1 MKARWFVPAA
11 LAVAPLLL
19 PMSASALTVYPIDRA
34 TMLTGG
40 KFDFKVEFDS
50 QVKPEQIHIRIN
62 GKDYRD
68 VWKQDGEFIANEDGL
83 NASSLVIKN
92 VSLPIAGDYRIDVS
106 AGDDKGVVSW
116 NVYQTPSTRH
126 TKNVILFIGDGLS
139 VAHRTGARVLSKGIT
154 EGKAN
159 GRLAIDDLT
168 NMAFIGTSSTDS
180 IAADS
185 ANTMSAYM
193 TGHKSGVNALGVYVS
208 RAKDSLNHPKQE
220 TLGELI
226 KRTSKMS
233 LGIVSDAELEDAT
246 PAAVVSHTRRRAD
259 KAEIVKMF
267 YDVKP
272 DVLLG
277 RFCLLPAVF
286 NAGLKAQG
294 RRQLR

>member
-116 NVYQTPSTRH
+116 NVYQTPSTRQYQER
-126 TKNVILFIGDGLS
+126 DS
-139 VAHRTGARVLSKGIT
+139 VYRRWPLCGSSHRCQS
-154 EGKAN
+154 
-159 GRLAIDDLT
+159 
-168 NMAFIGTSSTDS
+168 AFQRD
-180 IAADS
+180 
-185 ANTMSAYM
+185 NRR
-193 TGHKSGVNALGVYVS
+193 KSQ
-208 RAKDSLNHPKQE
+208 RAS
-220 TLGELI
+220 GY
-226 KRTSKMS
+226 R
-233 LGIVSDAELEDAT
+233 
-246 PAAVVSHTRRRAD
+246 
-259 KAEIVKMF
+259 
-267 YDVKP
+267 
-272 DVLLG
+272 
-277 RFCLLPAVF
+277 
-286 NAGLKAQG
+286 
-294 RRQLR
+294 